1 METRSFEQQVAQ
13 SEMARVVAN
22 IVVSSSEM
30 VCPSRKVLIC
40 VEQRDWG
47 SNETAVTRG

>member
-1 METRSFEQQVAQ
+1 MVRLLRNLPAVEARSFEQRVAV

-30 VCPSRKVLIC
+30 VCPLLFSR
-40 VEQRDWG
+40 
-47 SNETAVTRG
+47 

>member
-1 METRSFEQQVAQ
+1 MEARSFEQRVAA

-30 VCPSRKVLIC
+30 VMLLLK
-40 VEQRDWG
+40 G
-47 SNETAVTRG
+47 G

>member
-1 METRSFEQQVAQ
+1 MEARSFEQRVAV

-30 VCPSRKVLIC
+30 VMRPFQSGMEADGC
-40 VEQRDWG
+40 VE
-47 SNETAVTRG
+47 